1 MTKKVLKPIPHFKTE
16 ADEAE
21 FWDTH
26 DTTEY
31 IDWSKATRGIMFP
44 NLKFSTSTISLRM
57 PQGMVSSLKKLANYQ
72 DVPYQSL
79 MKVYLNDRINHEL
92 SLQR

>member
-1 MTKKVLKPIPHFKTE
+1 MTKLKPIPNFKSE
-16 ADEAE
+16 DEEAE
-21 FWDTH
+21 FWGTH
-26 DTTEY
+26 DSTEY

-44 NLKFSTSTISLRM
+44 NLKLSTESTSIRLTSRM
-57 PQGMVSSLKKLANYQ
+57 MQNLKKLASYQ